1 MPTRCE
7 LIGKAKE
14 KGLKGYSKMKKAEL
28 QALVE
33 GGKAETP
40 KKEKKTYAF
49 KKKEAPKPEPLKASG
64 TARRVKAKDT
74 EAGKA
79 QAKQVSSFM
88 GKVKE
93 GRDKRVRGT
102 KDVKPKSKPA
112 RGDYGLAPPTAA
124 FVVPPPFPTSHVD
137 VLNRRYSKNVLIA
150 DSSRGGGAE
159 PTASVLKQL
168 NEQHSQLLPSPNPLG
183 KNSRDLLNSQIEWVK
198 KYHKVDGPEDGNPI
212 YEPTHDEALDYANE
226 VTKFG
231 IASRMMRGKAYAKS
245 IAEKKQRLRDHPVG
259 QWAARNPTAMK
270 LKLRL

>member
-7 LIGKAKE
+7 LIAKAKE

-33 GGKAETP
+33 GGKAEAP
-40 KKEKKTYAF
+40 KKTYAF
-49 KKKEAPKPEPLKASG
+49 KKKEAPKPAPLKATG

-79 QAKQVSSFM
+79 QAKQVSGFM

-124 FVVPPPFPTSHVD
+124 FVVP
-137 VLNRRYSKNVLIA
+137 
-150 DSSRGGGAE
+150 
-159 PTASVLKQL
+159 Q
-168 NEQHSQLLPSPNPLG
+168 
-183 KNSRDLLNSQIEWVK
+183 
-198 KYHKVDGPEDGNPI
+198 VDGPEDGNPI
-212 YEPTHDEALDYANE
+212 YEPTHDEAWEYTHE

-231 IASRMMRGKAYAKS
+231 IASKMMRGKAYAKS